1 MKDLVFA
8 ARLQGVNFPP
18 SHKIMGRVRELRQQ
32 GVKVTNFGSKGDTPQ
47 RAKAAA
53 IKMLESE
60 DAAYYTDSRGT
71 AELRRAI
78 AKKLRLENGI
88 ESDPEENIVV
98 TLGGMEAV
106 VLGVLAF
113 VDNGDEVLVD
123 DPGWMNFEP
132 MIRIAGGVPVPVPL
146 LQQDGFKFSIDHLRQ
161 RITPRSKLL
170 ILCNPDNPTGRVL
183 DRSELEAIARVA
195 QEFNLVV
202 LADEAYENY
211 TFDGRKHISI
221 ATIDGMRDR
230 TVTIQTMSKIYNM
243 FGWRIG
249 WLTASRA
256 IVDKI
261 VPIHSRLVG
270 CPPSFAQAGAA
281 AILGSGI
288 AQGDLPISQI
298 VGNYQKQRDAMVD
311 GLNAIAGVSC
321 WKPQGAYFA
330 FPNVKSF
337 GLASI
342 DLANY
347 LLEEAKVATTP
358 GSAFG
363 AHGEGHLR
371 VLLNAPVDEIQ
382 EGVARMAHAL
392 AKLAR

>member
-1 MKDLVFA
+1 MRDLVFA

-32 GVKVTNFGSKGDTPQ
+32 GAKVINFGSKGDTPQ

-71 AELRRAI
+71 IELRRAI

-88 ESDPEENIVV
+88 ESDPDQNIVV

-106 VLGVLAF
+106 LLGILAF
-113 VDNGDEVLVD
+113 VDSGDEVLVD

-146 LQQDGFKFSIDHLRQ
+146 LQQDGFHFSIDNLRK
-161 RITPRSKLL
+161 RITARSKLL

-183 DRSELEAIARVA
+183 DRSELEAIAQVA
-195 QEFNLVV
+195 REFNLVV
-202 LADEAYENY
+202 VADEAYEDF
-211 TFDGRKHISI
+211 TFDGRRHISI
-221 ATIDGMRDR
+221 ATLDGMRDR
-230 TVTIQTMSKIYNM
+230 TVTVQTMSKIYNM

-249 WLTASRA
+249 WLVASGA

-261 VPIHSRLVG
+261 VSIHSRLVG
-270 CPPSFAQAGAA
+270 CPTSFAQAGAA

-288 AQGDLPISQI
+288 AQGDIPITEI
-298 VGNYQKQRDAMVD
+298 VKNYEMQRDAMVD
-311 GLNAIAGVSC
+311 GLNAIPGVSC

-330 FPNVKSF
+330 FPSIKSF
-337 GLASI
+337 GLPSVELAS
-342 DLANY
+342 Y
-347 LLEEAKVATTP
+347 LLEEARVATTP

-371 VLLNAPVDEIQ
+371 VLLNAPVEEIR
-382 EGVARMAHAL
+382 EGVASMARAL